1 MWRKLLIAAASTL
14 PAIAYVANEN
24 KLIVYGCLA
33 VCLFIAVVLDS
44 WLLLAT
50 LFGAFIGAAW
60 FFPVVHAHSAVEG
73 VWMEF
78 GQIFAGAGLG
88 FLIGIILDQSRA
100 RKRAGRNIEP
110 PPPRQ
115 G

>member
-1 MWRKLLIAAASTL
+1 MWKKLLIAAACTL
-14 PAIAYVANEN
+14 PAIAYFGHEN
-24 KLIVYGCLA
+24 TLIVYGCFA
-33 VCLFIAVVLDS
+33 FCVFVAVVLDS

-50 LFGAFIGAAW
+50 LFGAFSGGL
-60 FFPVVHAHSAVEG
+60 FPVVHAHSAVEG
-73 VWMEF
+73 VSMEF